1 MTVNPI
7 QRAAVSPVA
16 AVIGEGGSYFPVPS
30 NTVAPSISGTVSL
43 ASGLTGARGTWLDAV
58 SYLYRY
64 TRDGAAIDAATDLDY
79 QPVSADLAIP
89 GSESFPQLRLEVAGV
104 NALGQVS
111 AYVASNALAFD
122 PAARIESLG
131 AGTLATWVRGNGMVF
146 SGGLAT
152 DYNDAGPNNRDFTQG
167 TAGARPAEGTNGALK
182 FSDFDGVDN
191 QMVGGAVSLYAQS
204 TEFHRLHVAR
214 CKATPS
220 SVGTVALYYLNAAIC
235 MDRQSGH
242 TGDAFSTRSGTTYFQ
257 AGGYEA
263 GGVGTGAAEVPV
275 PSPTVKHLFDS
286 SLDTSNMLR
295 AQVDAGAIGTRQRS
309 GTLVVT
315 GNPFIFGANYLA
327 SAFLNFE
334 HHESF
339 ICKKRLSAAVLADLR
354 AYLGTKHSV
363 TFEQE
368 VAPSLA
374 QTWGNGWDATA

>member
-43 ASGLTGARGTWLDAV
+43 ASGL
-58 SYLYRY
+58 
-64 TRDGAAIDAATDLDY
+64 
-79 QPVSADLAIP
+79 
-89 GSESFPQLRLEVAGV
+89 
-104 NALGQVS
+104 
-111 AYVASNALAFD
+111 
-122 PAARIESLG
+122 
-131 AGTLATWVRGNGMVF
+131 
-146 SGGLAT
+146 
-152 DYNDAGPNNRDFTQG
+152 
-167 TAGARPAEGTNGALK
+167 
-182 FSDFDGVDN
+182 
-191 QMVGGAVSLYAQS
+191 
-204 TEFHRLHVAR
+204 
-214 CKATPS
+214 
-220 SVGTVALYYLNAAIC
+220 
-235 MDRQSGH
+235 
-242 TGDAFSTRSGTTYFQ
+242 
-257 AGGYEA
+257 
-263 GGVGTGAAEVPV
+263 TGAAEVPV